1 MLSIDAVDVTRTTTT
16 AKMPPPNVGSHNLL
30 KLKSPGRSA
39 DNTESSGDLNSLSG
53 YDSGDLDRYLQ
64 IPPAFLDSEGVE
76 RWAGRRDSCT
86 MTAEVLSALNAT
98 NADSP
103 VTLDRSKGDSTVTGI
118 SVANK
123 FSGHLDMR
131 STSDGLNNYYDHAPT
146 APLFDS
152 SQMQPSDF
160 QNMASKLGISMT
172 PNDYQLLTNPQLAN
186 YVTDETTETQLLG

>member
-1 MLSIDAVDVTRTTTT
+1 
-16 AKMPPPNVGSHNLL
+16 
-30 KLKSPGRSA
+30 
-39 DNTESSGDLNSLSG
+39 
-53 YDSGDLDRYLQ
+53 
-64 IPPAFLDSEGVE
+64 
-76 RWAGRRDSCT
+76 
-86 MTAEVLSALNAT
+86 
-98 NADSP
+98 
-103 VTLDRSKGDSTVTGI
+103 
-118 SVANK
+118 
-123 FSGHLDMR
+123 MR